1 MEAREETLYGEIS
14 KETRATQAFD
24 IDSISISNT
33 LYIFSLGGM
42 AEEWDGRTETIKI
55 DKRIRTNN
63 PPKTDQPTMS
73 STLMRSESVRS
84 KLIWADYSVV

>member
-1 MEAREETLYGEIS
+1 
-14 KETRATQAFD
+14 
-24 IDSISISNT
+24 
-33 LYIFSLGGM
+33 M
-42 AEEWDGRTETIKI
+42 AEEGDGRTEAIKR